1 MARPRPNQLEKENE
15 ALQQTLDD
23 VYEKLQESL
32 DPALSREEIVQKLQE
47 LEEQLSPEDEADQ
60 GTGDAGN
67 D

>member
-32 DPALSREEIVQKLQE
+32 DPALSREEIVQNLQE
-47 LEEQLSPEDEADQ
+47 LEEQLSPEDD
-60 GTGDAGN
+60 
-67 D
+67 